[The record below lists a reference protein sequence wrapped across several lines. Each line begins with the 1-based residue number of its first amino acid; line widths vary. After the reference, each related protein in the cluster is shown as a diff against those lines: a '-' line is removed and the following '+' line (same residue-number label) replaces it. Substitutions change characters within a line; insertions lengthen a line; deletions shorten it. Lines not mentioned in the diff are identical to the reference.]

1 MFLISSSV
9 FLWNIKSYFNFS
21 SYERANVFRF
31 FLVSFFII
39 VCFIDFMAN
48 INIIIGIR
56 NRDNSD
62 LRIIK
67 INISSSEAYLS
78 RYASLL
84 LESYPLS

>member
-1 MFLISSSV
+1 MKEPMYSD
-9 FLWNIKSYFNFS
+9 
-21 SYERANVFRF
+21 

-62 LRIIK
+62 LRI
-67 INISSSEAYLS
+67 N
-78 RYASLL
+78 
-84 LESYPLS
+84 